1 MAFLRK
7 VGNYELTESLGAG
20 AFGEVFRG
28 TNSKGEV
35 FAIKCIPKTRL
46 DARLARYLER
56 EIATLQGVNSPY
68 VTQLYEV
75 IQTGHNI
82 YLVMEY
88 CAGEDLEK
96 TMRKLAAV
104 PMHLARRWLTNIVD
118 AFLALKEKKIMH
130 RDLKPANIL
139 LTHMDL
145 EQAYAKLADFGLA
158 KFDCNNEARID
169 QSIVGSPLYMAPEL
183 LDHVPYNSKVDVWS
197 FGVLASTLLGTR
209 LFKGIANICVLQE
222 RQRDCQSR
230 GLNLPKDAED
240 MLRLALAYDSQYRPT
255 FEQLRQ
261 MPFFQPTPPTIPLSI
276 PIGFVHSEEGKSL
289 LMDVD
294 AMTGQ
299 KLRMGYY
306 LHKEIKAAWELGKAK
321 SQENKNL
328 LAFGIFQI
336 CLKWKI
342 KCKEE
347 IQAYLAQYR
356 DADFEQLL
364 AEAETAVQE
373 ASEHLSDEDL
383 SRSVVQ
389 YNEDGCQISP
399 RLFYTE
405 AQEIS
410 SSAYYT
416 DFPQETKLKLYN
428 QALGL
433 CLLVKED
440 QPNAQQQ
447 ELVDWLCS
455 AIGDINGCA
464 TDRW

>member
-28 TNSKGEV
+28 TNTRGEV
-35 FAIKCIPKTRL
+35 VAIKCIPKDRL
-46 DARLARYLER
+46 DSRLARYLER
-56 EIATLQGVNSPY
+56 EIATLQGINSPY

-75 IQTGHNI
+75 IQTGKNI
-82 YLVMEY
+82 YLAMEY
-88 CAGEDLEK
+88 CAGKDLEK

-130 RDLKPANIL
+130 RDLKPANVI
-139 LTHMDL
+139 LTHTDL

-158 KFDCNNEARID
+158 KFDGNNGARID
-169 QSIVGSPLYMAPEL
+169 QSTVGSPLYMAPEI
-183 LDHVPYNSKVDVWS
+183 LDQLPYNSKVDVWS

-209 LFKGIANICVLQE
+209 LFKGIANMYVLQE
-222 RQRDCQSR
+222 RQRDCQFQ
-230 GLNLPKDAED
+230 GLNLPTDAED
-240 MLRLALAYDSQYRPT
+240 MLRLALTYDPQSRPS

-261 MPFFQPTPPTIPLSI
+261 MPFFQPTPATIPLSI
-276 PIGFVHSEEGKSL
+276 PIGFSHSEGANGPL
-289 LMDVD
+289 IDAD

-299 KLRMGYY
+299 KLRIGYC
-306 LHKEIKAAWELGKAK
+306 LHKEIMAAWELGKAK
-321 SQENKNL
+321 YQENKNL
-328 LAFGIFQI
+328 LALGIFQI
-336 CLKWKI
+336 CLKWKM

-347 IQAYLAQYR
+347 IQAYLGQYR
-356 DADFEQLL
+356 DADLEQLFT
-364 AEAETAVQE
+364 EAETAIQQAE
-373 ASEHLSDEDL
+373 ERLTDEDL

-389 YNEDGCQISP
+389 YNDEGCKISP
-399 RLFYTE
+399 RLFYAE
-405 AQEIS
+405 AQEVS
-410 SSAYYT
+410 NSAFYSQI
-416 DFPQETKLKLYN
+416 PPEAKLKQYN

-447 ELVDWLCS
+447 ELVDWLC
-455 AIGDINGCA
+455 ATIGDIEKLIVS
-464 TDRW
+464 